1 MNPGGLMG
9 GSPPPGG
16 KGPMVINP
24 ELVRNALQMFEAE
37 LQLWEAK
44 LDAWNR
50 RGEKERNFLT
60 WFVDSWIDPGKSRTP
75 LREYT
80 IVHKEHYKVEA
91 QLMEL
96 QIAKLKSEVAIR
108 KAMLAEG
115 ERSIIDPKGQVRM

>member
-1 MNPGGLMG
+1 
-9 GSPPPGG
+9 
-16 KGPMVINP
+16 MVIDP
-24 ELVRNALQMFEAE
+24 QVVRNALQMFEAE
-37 LQLWEAK
+37 LQLWQAK

-75 LREYT
+75 LREYS
-80 IVHKEHYKVEA
+80 IVHKEHYRIEA

-108 KAMLAEG
+108 KAMLAEA
-115 ERSIIDPKGQVRM
+115 EDASRIIDPKGQVRM